1 MGRRARLEE
10 FRVEGV
16 VERLAPYDV
25 ALVDDVRST
34 HVVDGELVERAAT
47 LLQLLPR
54 NQRRETIE
62 ELVCPND
69 QPRGRRAV
77 DALIDAEFAAEDR
90 TGRLRLVCAEAEE
103 RQEPEPGPPRRDRSV
118 SLGPATVEERRAP
131 WRQRASRVARL
142 VLGPVR

>member
-25 ALVDDVRST
+25 ALVEDVRST
-34 HVVDGELVERAAT
+34 QAVDGELVERAAT
-47 LLQLLPR
+47 LLQLMPR

-62 ELVCPND
+62 DLVCPND

-77 DALIDAEFAAEDR
+77 DALIDAEFAAEDWA
-90 TGRLRLVCAEAEE
+90 GRLRLVCAEAEE
-103 RQEPEPGPPRRDRSV
+103 RREPEPAPPDRHRPV
-118 SLGPATVEERRAP
+118 WPRPATEEGRAP

-142 VLGPVR
+142 VLGPAR